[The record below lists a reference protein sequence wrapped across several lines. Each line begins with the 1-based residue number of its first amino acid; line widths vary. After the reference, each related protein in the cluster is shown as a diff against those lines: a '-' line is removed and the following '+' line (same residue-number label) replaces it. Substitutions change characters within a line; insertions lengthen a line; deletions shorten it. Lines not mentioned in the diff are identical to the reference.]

1 MAAACEGSDVTSK
14 VTSGTAQVTF
24 ARRKTFTFQSGS
36 GLTKDRIMTRL
47 ALLLATSG
55 LAFGLAFGCDSNK
68 QGASEPAKEAAP
80 TPAAAT
86 TYTCP
91 MHPEVTD
98 TKPGRCPKCGMDLV
112 PKK

>member
-1 MAAACEGSDVTSK
+1 
-14 VTSGTAQVTF
+14 
-24 ARRKTFTFQSGS
+24 
-36 GLTKDRIMTRL
+36 MTRL
-47 ALLLATSG
+47 ALLLVVSG
-55 LAFGLAFGCDSNK
+55 LVFGLAFGCDSNK

-80 TPAAAT
+80 TPTPAAAT

-98 TKPGRCPKCGMDLV
+98 TKPARCPKCGMDLV

>member
-1 MAAACEGSDVTSK
+1 
-14 VTSGTAQVTF
+14 
-24 ARRKTFTFQSGS
+24 
-36 GLTKDRIMTRL
+36 MTRL
-47 ALLLATSG
+47 SLLIVATG
-55 LAFGLAFGCDSNK
+55 LAFAFASGCDSNK

-80 TPAAAT
+80 VGSPAAAT